1 MSKEKVSFSLVEKD
15 EIKNFIAQVSTE
27 MFDYII
33 SRPNSEFILFYK
45 YLTHSDLIG
54 SGKQGTHGAF
64 DKNLLYYLS
73 SKQMREIE
81 QLTQKEFPSAHQ
93 SNIGL
98 SNKFYSTTGLPD
110 PRTVTDANG
119 KHQYNLAEYADVYL
133 VNSSLRYFTSYYTKK
148 VFEKL
153 DKSISGKRA
162 LNWNFDSL
170 EVQLS
175 DGQFTSTEMSL
186 AVHGLGMTDGGAFSK
201 LRFHMFKGDIL
212 ILLYEKTSS
221 RNKMFILLEKA
232 PIFFNIIGERNRS
245 YTEYQERVR
254 ARLINRTLGRRNAV
268 NEEELDEEVT
278 RTQQN
283 VWRKMLAEE
292 MMTFTTVSRQV
303 FCPLTYITADFD
315 KLGALF
321 VASHIKGFSD
331 ENTTNE
337 EKYDINNGL
346 LLSANADA
354 LFDKHLITIDEN
366 KNLVFSFLLEDNAIL
381 KSQLLLLQPIFR
393 PILNEERMRYL
404 KYHKEIFD
412 REEEKRRG
420 IEEEDE

>member
-1 MSKEKVSFSLVEKD
+1 MAKEKVSFSLVEQD
-15 EIKNFIAQVSTE
+15 EIKNFIAQVSGE

-33 SRPNSEFILFYK
+33 SKPQSEFVLYYK
-45 YLTHSDLIG
+45 YLTHSDLVG
-54 SGKQGTHGAF
+54 SGKQGTHGNY

-73 SKQMREIE
+73 SRQMQEIE
-81 QLTQKEFPSAHQ
+81 QRTHDEFPSAHQ

-98 SNKFYSTTGLPD
+98 SKKFYTTTGLPD
-110 PRTVTDANG
+110 PRTITDVNG
-119 KHQYNLAEYADVYL
+119 NHQYSLNDYADIYL
-133 VNSSLRYFTSYYTKK
+133 VNSSLKYFNSHYTKM
-148 VFEKL
+148 VFDKL
-153 DKSISGKRA
+153 NKTIKGKRA
-162 LNWNFDSL
+162 LNWNFNTL

-175 DGQFTSTEMSL
+175 DGQFTSIDMNL
-186 AVHGLGMTDGGAFSK
+186 AVHGLGMTDGGVFSR

-212 ILLYEKTSS
+212 ILLFEKNAA
-221 RNKMFILLEKA
+221 RNNLFILLEKA

-254 ARLINRTLGRRNAV
+254 ARLIARTLGRRNAV

-278 RTQQN
+278 RTQQSL
-283 VWRKMLAEE
+283 WRKMLAEE
-292 MMTFTTVSRQV
+292 MMTFTTVTRQV
-303 FCPLTYITADFD
+303 FCPLTYITGDFD

-366 KNLVFSFLLEDNAIL
+366 KNLVFSFLLEDNQVL
-381 KSQLLLLQPIFR
+381 KMQLLLLQPIFK
-393 PILNEERMRYL
+393 PILNEERMKYL
-404 KYHKEIFD
+404 KYHREVFEKE
-412 REEEKRRG
+412 EAKRKG